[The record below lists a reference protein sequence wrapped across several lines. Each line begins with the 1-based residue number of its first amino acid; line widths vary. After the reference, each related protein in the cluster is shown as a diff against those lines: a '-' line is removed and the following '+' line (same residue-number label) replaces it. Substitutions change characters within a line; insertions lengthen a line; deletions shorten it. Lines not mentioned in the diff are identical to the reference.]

1 MKVDINQAREICEVV
16 RKNFPYE
23 SPWLQRNFQYKSLL
37 RNKDVSKMK
46 DVVELQ
52 RKMERQDKDIGFL
65 RDCYMIF
72 QDSPFDYFRELL
84 HGVHTFKV
92 QNCGEIARITYLV
105 LRMNGLKNSDLD
117 LALLTA
123 QRPQKESKGLFSPI
137 DKIVEFIENLENDNG
152 FRLLDHVAAQIKNKI
167 IVDPL
172 LNECDM
178 KSKIEKIYKTN
189 YGDVL
194 KVSED
199 KDVCIVNG
207 SCGYTSLPKLN
218 DDEVK
223 EFVKL
228 YPDLIIGKERASK
241 PFESKKAFFFKR
253 LIGQHC

>member
-92 QNCGEIARITYLV
+92 QN
-105 LRMNGLKNSDLD
+105 
-117 LALLTA
+117 
-123 QRPQKESKGLFSPI
+123 
-137 DKIVEFIENLENDNG
+137 
-152 FRLLDHVAAQIKNKI
+152 
-167 IVDPL
+167 
-172 LNECDM
+172 
-178 KSKIEKIYKTN
+178 
-189 YGDVL
+189 
-194 KVSED
+194 
-199 KDVCIVNG
+199 
-207 SCGYTSLPKLN
+207 
-218 DDEVK
+218 
-223 EFVKL
+223 
-228 YPDLIIGKERASK
+228 
-241 PFESKKAFFFKR
+241 
-253 LIGQHC
+253 